1 MKMEVIEN
9 ETQVIKFRNFMA
21 PAGVEPEEV
30 ARELAK
36 VASEEGILK
45 PASVVEAARS
55 ESSPLHPCFT
65 WDDSVAAEKQRLHE
79 ARLLIK
85 CIRIERPETGRT
97 EPVYVSVRTE
107 DARGYMRIADITTV
121 DEWAGA
127 VNRAR
132 EAVGRAVA
140 CIEDLRRVAKR
151 LGKDADDVI
160 AELRK
165 RI

>member
-1 MKMEVIEN
+1 MKMVVIEN